1 MGIDRTSHIP
11 IYLQIKEELLQSI
24 LDGNLHTG
32 EKILS
37 EAKLAEKYRVN
48 RLTARNAVTEL
59 VNDGYLSRVH
69 GQGTFVSKRRVED
82 FQVGLTSFL
91 QDMKLKG
98 YTVRSEVI
106 FAGCLEPGEEIA
118 DRLEIDPKEEVFRI
132 KRRRF
137 ANEDVVVL
145 QDAYILKRRCPD
157 LLGYDF
163 STDSIYRVLTEEYG
177 LSLSGARES
186 IEACPADGET
196 GELLDIEGCTPVLY
210 SERKTWLAEG
220 EPIEFCRSWYR
231 SDRYIFNIN
240 FGNVKNKEIK

>member
-1 MGIDRTSHIP
+1 MAIDRESHVP
-11 IYLQIKEELLQSI
+11 IYLQIKEELLTAI
-24 LDGNLHTG
+24 LGGELQTG

-37 EAKLAEKYRVN
+37 ETKLAEKYRVN

-59 VNDGYLSRVH
+59 VNDGYVSRVH

-106 FAGCLEPGEEIA
+106 FAGCIEAAGEISEQLELRPE
-118 DRLEIDPKEEVFRI
+118 EEVYRI

-163 STDSIYRVLTEEYG
+163 SSDSIYRVLTEEYG
-177 LSLSGARES
+177 LSLSAARES
-186 IEACPADGET
+186 IEACSPEKET
-196 GELLDIEGCTPVLY
+196 CSLLHINGCTPVLY
-210 SERKTWLAEG
+210 SERKTWLTGG
-220 EPIEFCRSWYR
+220 ELIEFCRSWYR

-240 FGNVKNKEIK
+240 FGM